1 MRPCIGLTARGPFM
15 APRVISPPRINSVA
29 FRAKRTST
37 GGQDRLDRSRMTRSR
52 HLELEPALWLLSP
65 PLTKVAPIGMV
76 YSFDFCVVP
85 SGGRTT

>member
-1 MRPCIGLTARGPFM
+1 MAVRASDVRFRGQSGHPL
-15 APRVISPPRINSVA
+15 
-29 FRAKRTST
+29 
-37 GGQDRLDRSRMTRSR
+37 GHDECLLMTRSR